1 MPDKQR
7 GDVEFAFLNGY
18 FVSHS
23 HFSNIQLYQIFERE
37 VSVGKCLPPLIR
49 SDGHVLVF
57 VMTGCGTVSFGDYSL
72 DVNPDTVVLAPAFHD
87 IKIAPG
93 ENSKSLRYI
102 CLNVEIR
109 RSDINDEHDR
119 LYDHYLFDEEPLIV
133 HNARYVRQCLSLFIA
148 ELCATKSS
156 PWLVMGY
163 LDQLMI
169 QIRRAQ
175 NHTAE
180 DDEPLNTMSSTAVGH
195 TVYAIICYIDEHLF
209 TMNSLMDMARDLG
222 YSYNYLSHVFRKKTG
237 QTIQT
242 YVSQKKIERSMDLLE
257 NEHYSI
263 TEIAS
268 MLNYD
273 CIQSFSKAFK
283 KVMHMSPTEF
293 RAKRGISE

>member
-18 FVSHS
+18 FTSHS

-37 VSVGKCLPPLIR
+37 IAIGKSLPPLIY
-49 SDGHVLVF
+49 SGGHVLIF
-57 VMTGCGTVSFGDYSL
+57 VMTGSGTVSCGEHTA
-72 DVNPDTVVLAPAFHD
+72 DVNPDTVVIAPASNLFM
-87 IKIAPG
+87 ITPS
-93 ENSKSLRYI
+93 EQSKSLRYI
-102 CLNVEIR
+102 CLNFEIHP
-109 RSDINDEHDR
+109 SNTHDEHDR
-119 LYDHYLFDEEPLIV
+119 LYEHYLSVNKPLIIRD
-133 HNARYVRQCLSLFIA
+133 ARYVRQCLSLFIA

-156 PWLVMGY
+156 AWLVMGY

-175 NHTAE
+175 NQTEE
-180 DDEPLNTMSSTAVGH
+180 DDATINTISSTAVGH

-242 YVSQKKIERSMDLLE
+242 YVSQKKIERSMVLLE

-283 KVMHMSPTEF
+283 KVMNMSPTEF
-293 RAKRGISE
+293 RVKHGISE